1 MRGARAENL
10 STGRRN
16 KYFSSGGAEQHITIF
31 NLTTHEP
38 IRKNISTA
46 PPLHNSTYLQ
56 HQNHKKTTTHINKTW
71 ATAQRQPPSVS
82 VKRTLAPS
90 PNLSSNPY
98 VFFFPFCSG
107 NARLLSEREEKNHSK
122 DVSSSVCTVTKL
134 IYHANRTSP
143 PRASSARSASRTSSR
158 RPSARRWRS
167 TPATSTARSTRIAS
181 LLLPNQWSLL
191 SFLSFIRG

>member
-16 KYFSSGGAEQHITIF
+16 KYFSSGSAAQHITIF

-38 IRKNISTA
+38 IRKEHLHSTTA
-46 PPLHNSTYLQ
+46 PQLHIFSK
-56 HQNHKKTTTHINKTW
+56 HQNHKKTTTHQQTW
-71 ATAQRQPPSVS
+71 ATAQRQPPSVTA
-82 VKRTLAPS
+82 KRRLALLL
-90 PNLSSNPY
+90 NLSSNPY